1 MLLREWKIIWQGWS
15 PENVASPCHPSC
27 HPWGKVFWALRNLAF
42 RMKYSSAGERTWWVT
57 DSGISWLQQIS
68 KTFPVLNDSH
78 MAALLFAKSLAGRK
92 EGFYGYN
99 QNSAGTIISI
109 SVPGSDVLQKTVVR
123 AKLLCGMGECSS
135 ASAWVLSSA
144 RRRLWTVS
152 WTSLSFAR

>member
-27 HPWGKVFWALRNLAF
+27 HPWGKVFRALRNLAF
-42 RMKYSSAGERTWWVT
+42 RIKYSSAGQRTWWVT

-68 KTFPVLNDSH
+68 ETFPILNDSH

-135 ASAWVLSSA
+135 ASVWVLSSA